1 MRNLEAKEIEL
12 LKAKC
17 KQRGAKKLRAAIYA
31 RKSAEDERETS
42 LDTQIKT
49 CESFVNHYDFLEI
62 AYTFQEDNVS
72 GMFTDNRKE
81 YLKMMELAETKQ
93 IDVIIVMR
101 LDRLA
106 RDLGDSATTIKLL
119 KLYGCYLIA
128 GDDISDS
135 STPAGEF
142 MRNILLAQNQYHS
155 RYVASAVMAVECRNA
170 KEGKTAGSAPPYGLK
185 VVGKRFHINEDEA
198 PAIRLMFDRIA
209 KGHSYKEVID
219 ELTSLGY
226 KTRKGNTF
234 SYSTLHSLLRNEKY
248 YGTYIYNRENGKKKK
263 RRVLIERFDE
273 VKNAEAIP
281 PIVPKELF
289 DQVQAVLDGRKTV
302 RPKQNANPAYVLTD
316 LLYCKKCGCSF
327 SGATQ
332 TCGRNKIRYRAYTHT
347 QKQREACKANKI
359 NAEYLEKVVKMLI
372 INSINEY
379 LKASPLSQTVFSRL
393 EKETQEKVGKL
404 SRYVS
409 DLETKINLYLEKA
422 ANIHAAS
429 KLVERY
435 EQQATECIEAQENA
449 RADIE
454 KLNSKLERIRFIKEC
469 SQKTSVLSV
478 EEIFPTDE
486 ITRET
491 IRIFIKR
498 IEIDEENDDIE
509 IIFHE

>member
-1 MRNLEAKEIEL
+1 MRSLETKEIEL

-17 KQRGAKKLRAAIYA
+17 KQRGVKKLRAAIYA
-31 RKSAEDERETS
+31 RKSAEDERQTS

-49 CESFVNHYDFLEI
+49 CQNFILHYDFLETPYI
-62 AYTFQEDNVS
+62 FQEDNVS

-81 YLKMMELAETKQ
+81 YLKMLDLIEQKQ
-93 IDVIIVMR
+93 IDVLIVMR

-119 KLYGCYLIA
+119 QAYGCYLIA
-128 GDDISDS
+128 GDDISDC
-135 STPAGEF
+135 STPSGEF

-170 KEGKTAGSAPPYGLK
+170 REGKTAGSAPPYGLK
-185 VVGKRFHINEDEA
+185 IVEKRFQINEDEA
-198 PAIRLMFDRIA
+198 PAIRIMFDRIA
-209 KGHSYKEVID
+209 KGRSYKEVID
-219 ELTSLGY
+219 ELTALGY
-226 KTRKGNTF
+226 KTRKGNIF

-273 VKNAEAIP
+273 VQNAEAIP
-281 PIVPKELF
+281 PIISKKLF
-289 DQVQAVLDGRKTV
+289 NEVQNVLNGRKTV

-316 LLYCKKCGCSF
+316 LLFCKQCGCSF
-327 SGATQ
+327 SGASQ
-332 TCGRNKIRYRAYTHT
+332 TSGRNHTHYRVYTHT
-347 QKQREACKANKI
+347 KKQREDCKAGKM
-359 NAEYLEKVVKMLI
+359 NAEYLENAVKMLI
-372 INSINEY
+372 TDSINEY
-379 LKASPLSQTVFSRL
+379 LKSSPLSQTVFSRL

-409 DLETKINLYLEKA
+409 DLETKIKLYLEKA
-422 ANIHAAS
+422 ANINTAS

-435 EQQATECIEAQENA
+435 EQQANECIETQENV
-449 RADIE
+449 RIDIE
-454 KLNSKLERIRFIKEC
+454 KLNSKLERIRSIKEC
-469 SQKTSVLSV
+469 SQKTGILNVKD
-478 EEIFPTDE
+478 IFPTDE

-491 IRIFIKR
+491 LRIFIRR

-509 IIFHE
+509 ILFHE